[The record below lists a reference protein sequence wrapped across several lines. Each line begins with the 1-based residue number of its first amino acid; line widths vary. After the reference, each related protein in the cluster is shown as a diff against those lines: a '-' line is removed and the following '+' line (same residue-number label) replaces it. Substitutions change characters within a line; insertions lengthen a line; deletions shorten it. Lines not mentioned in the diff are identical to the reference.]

1 MTTQVFA
8 GKFSNLVNIA
18 ELVRSAAAEA
28 GFDSTAAYQIET
40 AVDEACSNIIEH
52 AYGGES
58 ERTFEFSTE
67 IDADRLTIIL
77 RDNGKPFKPA
87 HNHKPNPKAA
97 LDERDNHGLGIYFI
111 QQWMDE
117 VTYAYVDGYNVLTMA
132 KILPTPRP
140 LEAYP
145 HPSASSEWQQFMAL
159 GEEILRLPDA
169 ASQVALIQHSIE
181 DRFEAQARVW
191 LARPYFPL
199 PGEPEVE
206 ILDGNAPL
214 IVQQALKQSLMLCQP
229 APLKDEPP
237 LPYIAAIPLVTQEFV
252 LGMLLVERSP
262 ARSFRPEELVFL
274 EGMAASAALALQ
286 ISRQVV
292 LKNWRFDQLTL
303 VRSVGAQIANV
314 FDLDQLS
321 QQVSLLIQESFHY
334 YSVSIYTLNP
344 KDEQLHLRGNARQAG
359 CSSCSPSQVI
369 PQGTGMIGS
378 AAESGVEVIAQDV
391 AQEPRYRH
399 SDALPETQSEACFP
413 LKVGAVTVGVLDIQM
428 DHTGAFHEIDRMV
441 LSALADQIALA
452 VEGTRLYSIL
462 RQRADQVEAVSEV
475 THALTSILD
484 FDQLM
489 EQVVQVIQKRFGFSF
504 VHLFTIQPIRQKIF
518 YVAGTG
524 ENAHQTAQNGLS
536 FDLDD
541 PIGLIPLAVRTGK
554 TVLVND
560 VTREPLYRPS
570 DLSPDNTC
578 SEMIV
583 PLTFGEEVLGV
594 LDIQSNQL
602 NAFDESQRSLFEGLG
617 ASIAIAV
624 RNAKLYRSE
633 TWRRQVADSFRDVA
647 ALISANIAVDELLK
661 TILEKLENNLPC
673 DASAIWLLDDLSM
686 SNGENAHALN
696 LAAVRGIENEKITQ
710 VLESQPTV
718 REWLEHAMTS
728 SEPTI
733 RKPDDPFG
741 PLGAAL
747 GFPADYSSIAV
758 PLRAGGQLLGTL
770 TLAHRTSGRYG
781 SEARAMTTTF
791 ANYAAVAIQN
801 ARLYAATQEQAW
813 IATVLLQVAEA
824 SQATSSIEEL
834 LDTMVRLTPL
844 LVGVNQCAF
853 FLWDEERQAFE
864 LSSRYGFD
872 SSRSDKRLFD
882 AELPAFARLRNTQS
896 SVFVQDAVLEM
907 DMEEAAT
914 PGGDGTLVLMPLTAR
929 GEILGAFLVAHQGEH
944 QVGIETL
951 FDQQTLSILLG
962 IAHQTSVAVENIHL
976 LETRQ
981 EEAYVTAV
989 LLQVAQAVVSQNNLN
1004 DVLDTIVHLLPI
1016 LVGIDA
1022 CAIYLWDHEEEVF
1035 QTSQAFANSPNEG
1048 KDQSPRNYQAN
1059 EFPLLDTVRASD
1071 TLVVCPQPTPLSMD
1085 EWPSLACLAPGDIPN
1100 PRQYNA
1106 SNWLLGFPLSV
1117 KGEVYGILVTQET
1130 GVPLAFHERRLEL
1143 VNGVAQQVALALQN
1157 ERYKLEMVRT
1167 ERLDREIQLA
1177 RQIQQTFLP
1186 SHLPIIPEWELDIRW
1201 ETARQVGGDFYD
1213 IFKLSKGRL
1222 GMVIADVSDKG
1233 LPAALYMT
1241 VTRTLIRAYMH
1252 SNESPARVLE
1262 KVNNLLLGDAQNGM
1276 FVTAIYAILSVET
1289 GQITYANA
1297 GHNLPLLLRSDQGTV
1312 EQLPKGGMAL
1322 GVMEDIHYQD
1332 YVIDIHP
1339 CDTLLLYTDG
1349 LTEAFSSDGET
1360 FGDERLHAL
1369 LEQAQCSSVT
1379 DLLEQL
1385 DAALHEFR
1393 KGNQPSDDM
1402 TVVAMRRKG
1411 SS

>member
-8 GKFSNLVNIA
+8 GKFSNLVYIA

-28 GFDSTAAYQIET
+28 GFDSTSAYQIET

-58 ERTFEFSTE
+58 ERTFEFSSE
-67 IDADRLTIIL
+67 ISADRLTITL

-87 HNHKPNPKAA
+87 HNHKPNLKTA

-117 VTYAYVDGYNVLTMA
+117 VTYAYVDGHNVLSMA
-132 KILPTPRP
+132 KIRP
-140 LEAYP
+140 IPQQMQAYP
-145 HPSASSEWQQFMAL
+145 HTSEFKEWQQFLAL
-159 GEEILRLPDA
+159 GEAILKQPYA
-169 ASQVALIQHSIE
+169 ASQVALIQRSIQE
-181 DRFEAQARVW
+181 RFDAKAKIW

-206 ILDGNAPL
+206 ILDENAPL
-214 IVQQALKQSLMLCQP
+214 IVQQALEQSVMLCQP
-229 APLKDEPP
+229 APVKNEPP
-237 LPYIAAIPLVTQEFV
+237 RPSSAAIPLVTQEFV

-262 ARSFRPEELVFL
+262 DKPFLPEELVFL

-314 FDLDQLS
+314 FDLDQLC
-321 QQVSLLIQESFHY
+321 QQVSRLIQESFHY
-334 YSVSIYTLNP
+334 YSVSIYTLNTQ
-344 KDEQLHLRGNARQAG
+344 DDQLHLRGNARQTG
-359 CSSCSPSQVI
+359 CSECSPSLVI
-369 PQGTGMIGS
+369 PPGTGMIGS
-378 AAESGVEVIAQDV
+378 AAETGVELIAQDV

-452 VEGTRLYSIL
+452 VEGTRLYSTL

-475 THALTSILD
+475 AHALTSILD
-484 FDQLM
+484 FDRLM
-489 EQVVQVIQKRFGFSF
+489 EQVVQVIQKRFGFSY
-504 VHLFTIQPIRQKIF
+504 VHLFTIQSMRRKIF

-524 ENAHQTAQNGLS
+524 EDAHQIAQKGLS

-541 PIGLIPLAVRTGK
+541 PCGLIPLAVRTGK

-560 VTREPLYRPS
+560 VTREPLYRPA
-570 DLSPDNTC
+570 DMLPDNTC
-578 SEMIV
+578 SELIV

-594 LDIQSNQL
+594 LDIQSDQL

-617 ASIAIAV
+617 GSIAIAV
-624 RNAKLYRSE
+624 RNATLYRSE

-673 DASAIWLLDDLSM
+673 DASAIWLLDDLSV
-686 SNGENAHALN
+686 NAHALD
-696 LAAVRGIENEKITQ
+696 LAAVRGIETEKITQ
-710 VLESQPTV
+710 VLESQPAV
-718 REWLEHAMTS
+718 REWLERAMAS

-733 RKPDDPFG
+733 RKSDDPYD
-741 PLGAAL
+741 PLGTAL

-844 LVGVNQCAF
+844 LVGVNKCAF

-872 SSRSDKRLFD
+872 SSRSEKRLFD
-882 AELPAFARLRNTQS
+882 AELPAFARLRSTQS
-896 SVFVQDAVLEM
+896 SVFVQDALLEM

-914 PGGDGTLVLMPLTAR
+914 PDGDGTLVLMPLTAR

-944 QVGIETL
+944 QLGIEKL

-976 LETRQ
+976 LDTRQ

-989 LLQVAQAVVSQNNLN
+989 LLQVAQAVVSQNNLH

-1022 CAIYLWDHEEEVF
+1022 CAIYLWDYEEEVF
-1035 QTSQAFANSPNEG
+1035 QTSQAFISSPHEG
-1048 KDQSPRNYQAN
+1048 NDLNLRNYRSQ

-1071 TLVVCPQPTPLSMD
+1071 TLVVCPQPAPVSID
-1085 EWPSLACLAPGDIPN
+1085 EWPSLACLAPGEIPN
-1100 PRQYNA
+1100 PRQDNA

-1117 KGEVYGILVTQET
+1117 KGEVYGVLVTQET

-1186 SHLPIIPEWELDIRW
+1186 SHLPVIPEWELDIRW

-1233 LPAALYMT
+1233 LAAALYMT

-1262 KVNNLLLGDAQNGM
+1262 KVNNLLLSDAQNGM

-1289 GQITYANA
+1289 GQITCANA

-1360 FGDERLHAL
+1360 FGEERLHAIL
-1369 LEQAQCSSVT
+1369 GQAQCGSVT
-1379 DLLEQL
+1379 DLLEKL
-1385 DAALHEFR
+1385 DTALREFR

-1402 TVVAMRRKG
+1402 TVVALRRK
-1411 SS
+1411 SSS